1 MWQQTNI
8 MKDRQTA
15 WVILAKLW
23 GRKRMITWTS
33 KCYNAS
39 KQEGCTPRKLTD
51 TIYMIK
57 FKGLMILRNQMNQ
70 GRKNAI
76 LFSTSV
82 YKTNYKAFRI
92 ENGRVILKWVIAQDE
107 INTRPLIIDNK
118 TGHENSC
125 LRNESRKKRWPSKK
139 II

>member
-23 GRKRMITWTS
+23 GKKGWLPGQ
-33 KCYNAS
+33 AS
-39 KQEGCTPRKLTD
+39 VTMQENKGCTPRKLTD